1 MVTANEEKLEKVQE
15 KKEDEGNKLLSKKML
30 GTLLAKAR
38 RNKEHAL
45 YATLGAVIEN
55 KLENFNFYILFDSP
69 SYFAEATKENN
80 KLILENYLK
89 EDFPEYNL
97 NIKLIEKQDIKID
110 YLTLFKKEFRT
121 KLIIKNKKG
130 VRRNV

>member
-1 MVTANEEKLEKVQE
+1 METDLTKVQE
-15 KKEDEGNKLLSKKML
+15 KKEDAGNKLLSKKML

-45 YATLGAVIEN
+45 YATLGAVCNNALDGFE
-55 KLENFNFYILFDSP
+55 FNILFDSP
-69 SYFAEATKENN
+69 SYFAEASKESN
-80 KLILENYLK
+80 KQNLEKYLK
-89 EDFPEYNL
+89 EEYPEYSL
-97 NIKLIEKQDIKID
+97 KIKLVEKQNIKID

-121 KLIIKNKKG
+121 QLIIKSKKG